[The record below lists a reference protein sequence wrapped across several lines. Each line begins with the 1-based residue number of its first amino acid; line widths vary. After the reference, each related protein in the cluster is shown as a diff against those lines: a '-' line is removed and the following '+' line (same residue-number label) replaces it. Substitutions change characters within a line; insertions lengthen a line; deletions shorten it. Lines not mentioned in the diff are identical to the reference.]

1 MLTQECMSKIRILAD
16 RVANQIAAGE
26 VVERPASVVKE
37 LLENS
42 VDAGASKIEVE
53 FRNGGKSYIRV
64 EDDGIGMSQDQALLS
79 LERHATSK
87 IREANDLNR
96 IRSFGFRGEALPSI
110 ASVSR
115 FTMRTRC
122 HKETDGTEILVN
134 GGKLVHVKEC
144 GMPIGTRIEVA
155 QLFNSVPGRRK
166 FLKTEITESTH
177 LMHLAKLYALAHPQI
192 HFTLK
197 EGGRIIF
204 KSPACDDLKDRV
216 CEIFGKGFAECLAP
230 IENEEGNLVVSG
242 LVAKPGQSRPTRK
255 EMIFFVNQRPV
266 DSKTMTYATLEAF
279 HTFVPKGRFPP
290 VVLFLEIDPSSVDVN
305 VHPAKKEIRFREDP
319 KVRNFLLGTLLSLN
333 RSVSDK
339 LSPSDKVMKMEVDPV
354 SSKLVPQI
362 DPAALSLY
370 GFKDDHSGK
379 NLKQSMDGEPSGS
392 PSLSDETD
400 KSSAE
405 QNEVLNSKELI
416 SEEFVKLKGD
426 GLAAWRLI
434 DCPKKNLGLF
444 STSEGLVVM
453 HVRAAYERV
462 RYEELEDCL
471 AGKGLHDSQ
480 SLLLAENLEL
490 DRVDCE
496 NLNKALESLKSFGF
510 VIEEFG
516 RNFFRVN
523 GCPHWLSPG
532 RSVSFLKDFLEIA
545 REQGKGERTLDIL
558 MEVIIRESTFKAK
571 EGGGFSE
578 QEIILLAEELLSC
591 RNPYTCPQGR
601 PTFFEIPTREFENR
615 FQRKI

>member
-122 HKETDGTEILVN
+122 HKETEGTEILVN

-192 HFTLK
+192 HFTLM

-216 CEIFGKGFAECLAP
+216 CEIFGKGFAESLAP

-290 VVLFLEIDPSSVDVN
+290 VVLFLEIDPSRVDVN

-370 GFKDDHSGK
+370 GFKDDHSDK
-379 NLKQSMDGEPSGS
+379 NFKQSMDGEPSGS

-405 QNEVLNSKELI
+405 KTEVLNSKELI

-426 GLAAWRLI
+426 GLAAWHLI
-434 DCPKKNLGLF
+434 DCSKKNLGLF
-444 STSEGLVVM
+444 STTEGLVVM

-496 NLNKALESLKSFGF
+496 NLNKALKSLKSFGF

>member
-122 HKETDGTEILVN
+122 NKEAEGTEILVN
-134 GGKLVHVKEC
+134 GGKFVHVKEC

-166 FLKTEITESTH
+166 FLKTEVTESTH

-192 HFTLK
+192 HFTLM

-216 CEIFGKGFAECLAP
+216 REIFGKSFAECLAP
-230 IENEEGNLVVSG
+230 ISNEEGNLFVSG

-255 EMIFFVNQRPV
+255 ELIFFVNQRPV

-290 VVLFLEIDPSSVDVN
+290 AVLFLEIDPSSVDVN

-319 KVRNFLLGTLLSLN
+319 KVRNFLLRTLLSFN
-333 RSVSDK
+333 QSFNDK
-339 LSPSDKVMKMEVDPV
+339 LEPSDKEMKMEVDSV

-370 GFKDDHSGK
+370 GFKDDQSDK
-379 NLKQSMDGEPSGS
+379 KFKQNLDDDSSRSQ
-392 PSLSDETD
+392 SLSARAV

-405 QNEVLNSKELI
+405 KAIALNSQELI
-416 SEEFVKLKGD
+416 TEEIVKLKGD

-434 DCPKKNLGLF
+434 DYPKKNLALF
-444 STSEGLVVM
+444 STSEGLVAM

-462 RYEELEDCL
+462 HYEELQDCL
-471 AGKGLHDSQ
+471 AGKGQHESQ
-480 SLLLAENLEL
+480 SLLIAENLEL
-490 DRVDCE
+490 DRVDNE
-496 NLNKALESLKSFGF
+496 NLNKALKSLNSFGF
-510 VIEEFG
+510 VVEEFG

-545 REQGKGERTLDIL
+545 REQGNGGRTFDIL
-558 MEVIIRESTFKAK
+558 MEVIIRESRFKAK
-571 EGGGFSE
+571 EVGGFSE
-578 QEIILLAEELLSC
+578 QEIVLLAKELISC

-601 PTFFEIPTREFENR
+601 PTFFEIPTREFENK

>member
-122 HKETDGTEILVN
+122 NKEAEGTEILVN
-134 GGKLVHVKEC
+134 GGKFVHVKEC

-166 FLKTEITESTH
+166 FLKTEVTESTH
-177 LMHLAKLYALAHPQI
+177 LMHLAKLYALAHPKI
-192 HFTLK
+192 HFTLM

-216 CEIFGKGFAECLAP
+216 REIFGKSFAECLAP
-230 IENEEGNLVVSG
+230 ISNEEGNLFVSG

-255 EMIFFVNQRPV
+255 ELIFFVNQRPV

-290 VVLFLEIDPSSVDVN
+290 AVLFLEIDPSSVDVN

-319 KVRNFLLGTLLSLN
+319 KVRNFLLRTLLSFN
-333 RSVSDK
+333 RSFNDK
-339 LSPSDKVMKMEVDPV
+339 LEPSDKEMKMEVDSD

-370 GFKDDHSGK
+370 GFKDDQSDK
-379 NLKQSMDGEPSGS
+379 KFKQNLDDDSSKSQ
-392 PSLSDETD
+392 SLSARAV

-405 QNEVLNSKELI
+405 KAIALNSQELI
-416 SEEFVKLKGD
+416 TEEIVKLKGD

-434 DCPKKNLGLF
+434 DYPKKNLALF
-444 STSEGLVVM
+444 STSEGLVAM

-462 RYEELEDCL
+462 RYEELQDCL
-471 AGKGLHDSQ
+471 AGKGQHESQ
-480 SLLLAENLEL
+480 SLLIAENLEL
-490 DRVDCE
+490 DSVDNE
-496 NLNKALESLKSFGF
+496 NLNKALKSLNSFGF
-510 VIEEFG
+510 VVEEFG

-545 REQGKGERTLDIL
+545 REQGNGGRTFDIL
-558 MEVIIRESTFKAK
+558 MEVIIRESRFKAK
-571 EGGGFSE
+571 EVGGFSE
-578 QEIILLAEELLSC
+578 QEIVLLAKELISC

-601 PTFFEIPTREFENR
+601 PTFFEIPTREFENK

>member
-122 HKETDGTEILVN
+122 NKEAEGTEILVN
-134 GGKLVHVKEC
+134 GGKFVHLKEC

-166 FLKTEITESTH
+166 FLKTEVTESTH
-177 LMHLAKLYALAHPQI
+177 LMHLAKLYALAHPKI
-192 HFTLK
+192 HFTLM

-216 CEIFGKGFAECLAP
+216 REIFGKSFAECLAP
-230 IENEEGNLVVSG
+230 ISNEEGNLFVSG

-255 EMIFFVNQRPV
+255 ELIFFVNQRPV

-290 VVLFLEIDPSSVDVN
+290 AVLFLEIDPSSVDVN

-319 KVRNFLLGTLLSLN
+319 KVRNFLLRTLLSFN
-333 RSVSDK
+333 RSLNDK
-339 LSPSDKVMKMEVDPV
+339 LEPSDKEMKMEVDSV

-370 GFKDDHSGK
+370 GFKDDQSDK
-379 NLKQSMDGEPSGS
+379 KFKQNLDDDSSRSQ
-392 PSLSDETD
+392 SLSARAV

-405 QNEVLNSKELI
+405 KAIALNSQELI
-416 SEEFVKLKGD
+416 TEEIVKLKGD

-434 DCPKKNLGLF
+434 DYPKKNLALF
-444 STSEGLVVM
+444 STSEGLVAM

-462 RYEELEDCL
+462 RYEELQDCL
-471 AGKGLHDSQ
+471 AGKGQHESQ
-480 SLLLAENLEL
+480 SLLIAENLEL
-490 DRVDCE
+490 DSVDNE
-496 NLNKALESLKSFGF
+496 NLNKALKSLNSFGF
-510 VIEEFG
+510 VVEEFG

-545 REQGKGERTLDIL
+545 REQGNGGRTFDIL
-558 MEVIIRESTFKAK
+558 MEVIIRESRFKAK
-571 EGGGFSE
+571 EVGGFSE
-578 QEIILLAEELLSC
+578 QEIVLLAKELISC

-601 PTFFEIPTREFENR
+601 PTFFEIPTREFENK

>member
-122 HKETDGTEILVN
+122 NKEAEGTEILVN
-134 GGKLVHVKEC
+134 GGKFVHVKEC

-166 FLKTEITESTH
+166 FLKTEVTESTH

-192 HFTLK
+192 HFTLM

-216 CEIFGKGFAECLAP
+216 REIFGKSFAECLAP
-230 IENEEGNLVVSG
+230 ISNEEGNLFVSG

-255 EMIFFVNQRPV
+255 ELIFFVNQRPV

-290 VVLFLEIDPSSVDVN
+290 AVLFLEIDPSSVDVN

-319 KVRNFLLGTLLSLN
+319 KVRNFLLRTLLSFN
-333 RSVSDK
+333 RSLNDK
-339 LSPSDKVMKMEVDPV
+339 LEPSDKEMKMEVDSV

-370 GFKDDHSGK
+370 GFKDDQSDK
-379 NLKQSMDGEPSGS
+379 KFKQNLDDDSSRSQ
-392 PSLSDETD
+392 SLSARAV

-405 QNEVLNSKELI
+405 KAIALNSQELI
-416 SEEFVKLKGD
+416 TEEIVKLKGD

-434 DCPKKNLGLF
+434 DYPKKNLALF
-444 STSEGLVVM
+444 STSEGLVAM

-462 RYEELEDCL
+462 RYEELQDCL
-471 AGKGLHDSQ
+471 AGKGQHESQ
-480 SLLLAENLEL
+480 SLLIAENLEL
-490 DRVDCE
+490 DSVDNE
-496 NLNKALESLKSFGF
+496 NLNKALKSLKSLLIMHKKEC
-510 VIEEFG
+510 VL
-516 RNFFRVN
+516 VKK
-523 GCPHWLSPG
+523 SPEKKLHPVL
-532 RSVSFLKDFLEIA
+532 RY
-545 REQGKGERTLDIL
+545 QGN
-558 MEVIIRESTFKAK
+558 
-571 EGGGFSE
+571 
-578 QEIILLAEELLSC
+578 LLIVA
-591 RNPYTCPQGR
+591 N
-601 PTFFEIPTREFENR
+601 
-615 FQRKI
+615 KIFNTANYS